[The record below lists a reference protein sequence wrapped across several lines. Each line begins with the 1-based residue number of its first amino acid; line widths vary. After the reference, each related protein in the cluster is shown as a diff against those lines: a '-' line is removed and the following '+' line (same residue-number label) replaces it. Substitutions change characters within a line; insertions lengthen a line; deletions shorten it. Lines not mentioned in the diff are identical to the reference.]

1 MNSTFSCTQNL
12 PARGILSSRVV
23 GSWRSKVFVRG
34 FAKIAAVAAVA
45 GLLAGCDNDTGVGNA
60 RAIRPIPPDT
70 LALME
75 QKGTSKSAPVL
86 IRAYKKEAEFE
97 MWKMKPDGRYVLLKT
112 FPMCRWSG
120 QLGPKTREGDRQ
132 VPEGFYNIT
141 PGQMNPDSHYYLSF
155 NVGYPN
161 AFDRA
166 YGRGGGSIMVHGA
179 CSSMGC
185 FSMTD
190 QQIAEIYAIAREG
203 FSGGQ
208 RSIQMQSLP
217 FRMTA
222 ENLAKHR
229 LDPNIGFWKQL
240 KQGADHFEVARQEP
254 KVGVCNKHYVF
265 NAQPA
270 GASQQLD
277 ANGVCPPLAQD
288 QELLREVAA
297 KETRDD
303 AAVAELVSK
312 GVKPVRV
319 LYADGGQHPDFARL
333 IADVSRPDAL
343 AQGPV
348 EIALGE
354 DKVKKPEVV
363 QMAAAK
369 VEAVRIDG
377 QRAKDQSTGTSLA
390 RSNAP
395 APALPSDAVAATA
408 FAPVP
413 APADEATPFYKRW
426 LGMDAA
432 ADPVKAAPAEVV
444 EPAVP
449 QPADVPLPP
458 RRRQATV
465 AVPKQPTP
473 RPQAKLR
480 QMPGAPAPLPGDFM
494 AFTPVGE

>member
-1 MNSTFSCTQNL
+1 MNSTFSCTASL
-12 PARGILSSRVV
+12 PARGILSVRGMFSIQ
-23 GSWRSKVFVRG
+23 GFVR
-34 FAKIAAVAAVA
+34 IAAVAAVA
-45 GLLAGCDNDTGVGNA
+45 GCLAGCENDTGVGNA
-60 RAIRPIPPDT
+60 RAIRPIPADT

-75 QKGTSKSAPVL
+75 QKGTNKSAPVL
-86 IRAYKKEAEFE
+86 IRTYKKEAEFE

-240 KQGADHFEVARQEP
+240 KQGADHFEVAKQEP
-254 KVGVCNKHYVF
+254 KVGVCNKRYVF
-265 NAQPA
+265 NAQT
-270 GASQQLD
+270 GSGQQLD

-288 QELLREVAA
+288 QDLLREVAA
-297 KETRDD
+297 RETRDD

-333 IADVSRPDAL
+333 VADVSRPDAL

-354 DKVKKPEVV
+354 DKVKKPAVV
-363 QMAAAK
+363 LLAAAK
-369 VEAVRIDG
+369 VETVRADA
-377 QRAKDQSTGTSLA
+377 QRAQDQSSATALA
-390 RSNAP
+390 RSAAVAP
-395 APALPSDAVAATA
+395 TVPVVPSDATASSA
-408 FAPVP
+408 FAPAA
-413 APADEATPFYKRW
+413 APADQATPFYKRW
-426 LGMDAA
+426 LGLDA
-432 ADPVKAAPAEVV
+432 ADPVKSAPAEVV

-465 AVPKQPTP
+465 AVPKQSVPK
-473 RPQAKLR
+473 PQARLR
-480 QMPGAPAPLPGDFM
+480 SMPGAPAPLPGDFM
-494 AFTPVGE
+494 AFAPVGE

>member
-1 MNSTFSCTQNL
+1 MNSMFSCK
-12 PARGILSSRVV
+12 AILS
-23 GSWRSKVFVRG
+23 GRG
-34 FAKIAAVAAVA
+34 LARIAVVAACA
-45 GLLAGCDNDTGVGNA
+45 AALAGCETDTGIGA
-60 RAIRPIPPDT
+60 RAIRPIPAET
-70 LALME
+70 LALMD
-75 QKGTSKSAPVL
+75 QKGTTKSAPVL
-86 IRAYKKEAEFE
+86 IRTYKKEAEFE
-97 MWKMKPDGRYVLLKT
+97 MWKMKPDGKYVLLKT

-141 PGQMNPDSHYYLSF
+141 PGQMNPNSNYYLSF

-190 QQIAEIYAIAREG
+190 KQIAEIYAIAREG

-208 RSIQMQSLP
+208 KSIQMQSLP

-240 KQGADHFEVARQEP
+240 KQGSDHFEVARQEP

-265 NAQPA
+265 DAQSS
-270 GASQQLD
+270 GSGQQLD
-277 ANGVCPPLAQD
+277 ANGICPPMAQD
-288 QELLREVAA
+288 PDLMREVAA

-303 AAVAELVSK
+303 QAVAELVGK
-312 GVKPVRV
+312 GVKAVRV

-348 EIALGE
+348 EVALGE
-354 DKVKKPEVV
+354 DKAKKSPAV
-363 QMAAAK
+363 QMAALKADA
-369 VEAVRIDG
+369 E
-377 QRAKDQSTGTSLA
+377 QSAMA
-390 RSNAP
+390 RSF
-395 APALPSDAVAATA
+395 AA
-408 FAPVP
+408 VP
-413 APADEATPFYKRW
+413 APLKASAPIAASLVAPGQQATQPFYKGW
-426 LGMDAA
+426 LSDGAA
-432 ADPVKAAPAEVV
+432 EPGATAPVEVT
-444 EPAVP
+444 EPATP

-458 RRRQATV
+458 RRRA
-465 AVPKQPTP
+465 AGAMPALK
-473 RPQAKLR
+473 PQASLR
-480 QMPGAPAPLPGDFM
+480 PMRGAPAVLPGNFM
-494 AFTPVGE
+494 AFAPVGE